1 MIEILVKLWSFSC
14 CTKVAKRF
22 LIQWELCPPPP
33 PPPLPNPANP
43 PTFSFN
49 QTFPEIYI

>member
-22 LIQWELCPPPP
+22 LIQWELCPPLPP
-33 PPPLPNPANP
+33 PKPREPADFFFQPN
-43 PTFSFN
+43 
-49 QTFPEIYI
+49 FP